1 VRGSRGADQPA
12 LGDHE
17 RAWRRLLAF
26 GASAGWTVEMLAL
39 DGHGR
44 VGQVPVGDLG
54 YLKLVGRLRTGNSF
68 ARAAE
73 EEMRD
78 FFSPY
83 DLWAG

>member
-1 VRGSRGADQPA
+1 
-12 LGDHE
+12 
-17 RAWRRLLAF
+17 
-26 GASAGWTVEMLAL
+26 MLAL